1 MLVEEVPKKN
11 KTSESTVYFSSSV
24 SLSARPSSV
33 RNIDRN
39 QEDGEEGN
47 RLMQSRPKV
56 NYNLNHLMNAQTNV
70 VKEDGPL
77 KSTQRVQLERHVS
90 KRIRELN
97 KETKTSFDIPKNFS
111 LQSVNASAD
120 KKRGRQGNTPTTKR
134 ILATSRTLNQY
145 FEEERN
151 LLYINKSLSINFLF
165 IEEESPPEP
174 SNKRRALQSNNCRSK
189 LRLCCICGLSS
200 GYTRCGSC
208 GLYTCS
214 VKCGRIHEELRC
226 N

>member
-1 MLVEEVPKKN
+1 MLVEEVPKKSN
-11 KTSESTVYFSSSV
+11 TNDSIVYFSSSV
-24 SLSARPSSV
+24 NLSARPSS

-39 QEDGEEGN
+39 QEDGDEGY

-70 VKEDGPL
+70 VKEDTPL
-77 KSTQRVQLERHVS
+77 KSAQRVQLERQLS

-97 KETKTSFDIPKNFS
+97 RETKTSFDIPKNFS
-111 LQSVNASAD
+111 LQNVNASID

-134 ILATSRTLNQY
+134 ILATSRNLSQY

-151 LLYINKSLSINFLF
+151 LLFINALLSINFLF
-165 IEEESPPEP
+165 IEENTVLELS
-174 SNKRRALQSNNCRSK
+174 SKKRALQSNNCRSRLK
-189 LRLCCICGLSS
+189 LCCICGLNSV
-200 GYTRCGSC
+200 YTRCGNC

-214 VKCGRIHEELRC
+214 VKCGRLHEELRC